1 MGCKISSF
9 TRKNLRQRDM
19 EGGISPRHPAAG
31 RQDICHAWTISDQEP
46 ANPLDAEIFF
56 IASDGIRSIE
66 EPICSRGNNRLLSR
80 RVPSCLNSRVLSRWL
95 VVVMSLLS

>member
-1 MGCKISSF
+1 
-9 TRKNLRQRDM
+9 M